1 MSAPTTNRRGRP
13 PRYEIAMSSAL
24 RQDSLRRRRAARVKD
39 LEVAAKLALRRL
51 ATIEA
56 HLPAGEN
63 AQARG
68 VLAVA
73 TEDIQALVS

>member
-1 MSAPTTNRRGRP
+1 M
-13 PRYEIAMSSAL
+13 
-24 RQDSLRRRRAARVKD
+24 RQDSLRRRRANRMKALEDGLRV
-39 LEVAAKLALRRL
+39 ALRRL
-51 ATIEA
+51 STIEA
-56 HLPAGEN
+56 HLLAGEN